1 MRFVDAI
8 KAVGTARAN
17 EQVTLAA
24 PVTERIV
31 RLNFEDGDFVT
42 RGQTIAVLAGS
53 EESAQLNEAQAR
65 AREAQQTLQR
75 VEALREHGVA
85 TPSTLD
91 HPAAPPATPRA
102 AAAAAP
108 APDTHP

>member
-42 RGQTIAVLAGS
+42 RGQTIAVLALS
-53 EESAQLNEAQAR
+53 DESAQLNEAQAR
-65 AREAQQTLQR
+65 APEAPPQLQR
-75 VEALREHGVA
+75 VEALRARGFA
-85 TPSTLD
+85 NQSSLD
-91 HPAAPPATPRA
+91 TIGRA
-102 AAAAAP
+102 AWRERRCQ
-108 APDTHP
+108 